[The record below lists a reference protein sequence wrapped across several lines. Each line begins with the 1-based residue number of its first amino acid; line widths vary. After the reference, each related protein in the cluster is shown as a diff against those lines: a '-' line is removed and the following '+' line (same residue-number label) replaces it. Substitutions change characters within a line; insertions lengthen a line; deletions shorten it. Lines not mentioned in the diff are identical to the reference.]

1 MSNNIYNPN
10 KKYTWGPE
18 DHFTLTGNEF
28 ALILNSLRAVLGTPE
43 ASRIMLAHQANNI
56 IEQMVERA
64 VEAGV
69 AVEIQEENN
78 G

>member
-1 MSNNIYNPN
+1 MSKNVYDPQ

-18 DHFTLTGNEF
+18 DQFSLKGDEF
-28 ALILNSLRAVLGTPE
+28 GLILNSLRAVLGTPE

-64 VEAGV
+64 VQAGV
-69 AVEIQEENN
+69 AKEMQEE
-78 G
+78 

>member
-1 MSNNIYNPN
+1 MAENENVYDVN

-43 ASRIMLAHQANNI
+43 ASRVMLAHQANEI
-56 IEQMVERA
+56 IEKMVERA
-64 VEAGV
+64 VNDGV
-69 AVEIQEENN
+69 AIEVVEE
-78 G
+78 

>member
-69 AVEIQEENN
+69 AKEIQEE
-78 G
+78 

>member
-69 AVEIQEENN
+69 AVEIQEE
-78 G
+78 